1 MNPVRTGR
9 GFTLIEIMIAIAIV
23 ALLTAI
29 ALPSYQEHVRKSRRA
44 EGKSALLKTL
54 QLQERAYT
62 ANATYVA
69 TAGLGSLYGLPT
81 AGAEVRS
88 GEDPSATGG
97 GWYVITADTTDCTPA
112 DLTACVRVVATP
124 RAGYVDAK
132 CGTLTMNSRGVQ
144 TESGTESLQYCFR

>member
-1 MNPVRTGR
+1 MRPVRNAR

-44 EGKSALLKTL
+44 EGKSALLKTI

-62 ANATYVA
+62 ANGIYQTDV
-69 TAGLGSLYGLPT
+69 GILYGLT

-88 GEDPSATGG
+88 SEDPTGN
-97 GWYVITADTTDCTPA
+97 GWYVITADTTACTPA
-112 DLTACVRVVATP
+112 ADLRACVRVLATP
-124 RAGYVDAK
+124 RNGFVDTR
-132 CGTLTMNSRGVQ
+132 CGDLSLNSRGVQ
-144 TESGTESLQYCFR
+144 NKTGTETLQYCWR